1 MRWFLKERRRWKKN
15 GRKKR
20 SMSRIED
27 DAGAGWRTL
36 VRSGKAEKKAEGRRR
51 MEKEERGGTQRRV
64 NIGEE
69 NKNRNGETYTEEVL
83 DETGNTLL
91 LEALDG
97 DTGRL
102 TGKERVG
109 GPVFLRVERK
119 KSASVWGE

>member
-1 MRWFLKERRRWKKN
+1 
-15 GRKKR
+15 
-20 SMSRIED
+20 
-27 DAGAGWRTL
+27 
-36 VRSGKAEKKAEGRRR
+36 

-119 KSASVWGE
+119 KSASV